1 MSDKKLILEY
11 STHGDVRPIRFYD
24 DGTYIRNSGETS
36 WWKYDGKY
44 IYIRHG
50 LSSKWLVLDEIS
62 SWSDREVA
70 NRLIDAIQTRI
81 VEEALLGEEEG
92 I

>member
-1 MSDKKLILEY
+1 M
-11 STHGDVRPIRFYD
+11 R
-24 DGTYIRNSGETS
+24 
-36 WWKYDGKY
+36 
-44 IYIRHG
+44 
-50 LSSKWLVLDEIS
+50 IS
-62 SWSDREVA
+62 SYSDREVA